1 MRITTQMKFQKSV
14 ADYQYGM
21 SQIQKYNNQIS
32 SGTKISNSFE
42 DASVYND
49 GMRLDYE
56 IVSLEQVVDSTKKA
70 VNFSKNSDQSM
81 QEFSKQLER
90 FKVKLA
96 HAASDVH
103 DVTSRMAIAQD
114 LEGIRDYLINIAN
127 TSINGQ
133 FLFSGSTVNIKP
145 INGNGDYMGNDE
157 VMKAKA
163 GSQIDLPFNISG
175 KQIFKGTDPDYRR
188 HLTTN
193 VSLVDQTKKNS
204 DEAPKFLTEN
214 SRIADMIG
222 KNYIIPK
229 DRDKINYDY
238 DFLPNDENKY
248 PDTFFYLQ
256 GKRPDGTSFTS
267 KFHLT
272 SDTTIQ
278 GLMDKIGREFGNDER
293 DKVVDV
299 TLNADGQINVTD
311 LTRGNN
317 FIDFHLVAA
326 TEQVNDKASAI
337 QTVKDDIAFYQNKQA
352 GSSRSIADANSL
364 QALEENV
371 QRYQNDGAN
380 RIYVMDFTQN
390 AYKDINGNDTNAYD
404 FDKIRFSA
412 QDSKLTSNV
421 SQVIRSNNK
430 FATEDTPLAMTAGT
444 KTLYKDVLGNDIA
457 GLYNIDGE
465 SIKIN
470 VIARDGTKY
479 DLTVK
484 FTATGAKLDYD
495 TYVKNNAGAYIK
507 LPTRSDSNITIMKS
521 NEFMT
526 QAHNNDAVA
535 HSTPNREMTYR
546 QLNDIIAMA
555 ASGRIEQLEKDNYNS
570 YAENIVYAKESVDVK
585 LNEYGKIELIDKS
598 QSVTPIKL
606 SMYSGKEITEQV
618 VVRYDDD
625 GQGGKVEVTQSVN
638 ARFNGDSTTRQGAG
652 AVFSFMEN
660 NAIEIDEP
668 SIDIFKDLN
677 KMIEAVKGG
686 YYRASNEHK
695 DPRNIGIQGAL
706 ERIDHIMDHIH
717 KQETILGSYTN
728 SITDTQKRAEIMI
741 VNVSSVK
748 SELVDTDYGKAYLA
762 LNQHMM
768 AYQAILQASAKI
780 NQLSLLNYM

>member
-56 IVSLEQVVDSTKKA
+56 IVSLEQVVDATQKS
-70 VNFSKNSDQSM
+70 VNFSQNSDQSL

-96 HAASDVH
+96 QAASDVH

-157 VMKAKA
+157 TMKAKA

-175 KQIFKGTDPDYRR
+175 KELFKGTDTDYRR

-193 VSLVDQTKKNS
+193 VSLIDQTKKDS
-204 DEAPKFLTEN
+204 DDAPKFLTES
-214 SRIADMIG
+214 SRIVDMIG

-229 DRDKINYDY
+229 DREKINYDY
-238 DFLPNDENKY
+238 DFLPNEQNKY

-256 GKRPDGTSFTS
+256 GRKPDGTSFTS
-267 KFHLT
+267 KFQLT

-326 TEQVNDKASAI
+326 TEQVNDKESAA
-337 QTVKDDIAFYQNKQA
+337 QTVKDDVAFYQNKA
-352 GSSRSIADANSL
+352 ANSKRSIADSNSL

-371 QRYQNDGAN
+371 KKYQNDPAN

-390 AYKDINGNDTNAYD
+390 AYKDMTGNETNAYD
-404 FDKIRFSA
+404 FDKVRFNA
-412 QDSKLTSNV
+412 QDSKLTSNI

-430 FATEDTPLAMTAGT
+430 YATEDTPLAMTAGT
-444 KTLYKDVLGNDIA
+444 NTLYKDVRGNDIA

-470 VIARDGTKY
+470 VKSRSGEVY
-479 DLTVK
+479 DLTVR
-484 FTATGAKLDYD
+484 FTADGAKLDY
-495 TYVKNNAGAYIK
+495 TTNVKNGAGQYVP
-507 LPTRSDSNITIMKS
+507 LPTRSETGITIMQS

-526 QAHNNDAVA
+526 RAHNNNATA
-535 HSTPNREMTYR
+535 HSTPNREFTYR

-555 ASGRIEQLEKDNYNS
+555 ASGRIEQLQKDNYDS
-570 YAENIVYAKESVDVK
+570 YAANIIAAKDSVDVR
-585 LNEYGKIELIDKS
+585 LNEFGKIELIDKS
-598 QSVTPIKL
+598 LSVTPIEL
-606 SMYSGKEITEQV
+606 SVYSGKETTEAVIVRYENGIAITEN
-618 VVRYDDD
+618 
-625 GQGGKVEVTQSVN
+625 VN
-638 ARFNGDSTTRQGAG
+638 TRFKGDSTTGQGRG
-652 AVFSFMEN
+652 STFSFMEN

-695 DPRNIGIQGAL
+695 DPRNTGIQGAL

-717 KQETILGSYTN
+717 KQETVLGSYTN
-728 SITDTQKRAEIMI
+728 SLKDTQHRAEIMI

-748 SELVDTDYGKAYLA
+748 SDLVDTDYGKAYLA